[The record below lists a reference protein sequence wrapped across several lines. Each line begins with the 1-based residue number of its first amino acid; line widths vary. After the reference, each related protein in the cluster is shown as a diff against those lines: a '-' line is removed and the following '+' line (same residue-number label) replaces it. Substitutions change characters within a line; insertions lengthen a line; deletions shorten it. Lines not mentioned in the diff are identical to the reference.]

1 MNLILF
7 DNEIRNRFLPLVYTR
22 PVSELRVGILTISEK
37 WEKALNL
44 KASYITQDYLAEKYP
59 LILRT
64 DNYLI
69 NGTVFPN
76 KRLLKLISQMDI
88 NQAFLSKEGELI
100 AARLDNVQFDNLLND
115 NELEDL
121 EGIDLMNTP
130 YSKLNNVW
138 DIFKLNGEQ
147 IREDFELLTNGRD
160 SQPISDTNRIVGNQD
175 QIFVEE
181 GAYMECCI
189 LNATTGPIYIGKNA
203 TVLEGSIIRGGL
215 AVCDNA
221 VIKMGAKIY
230 GPTTIGP
237 FSKVGGEITNSVIWG
252 YSNKSHDGYLGNSIL
267 GQWCNLGADT
277 NVSNLKNN
285 YASVKLWDYDEERF
299 VDTGEQF
306 CGLVMGDHSKCGIN
320 TMFNTGT
327 VVGVCCNIY
336 GAGYPRN
343 FIPSFSWGGTNGYT
357 TYRTDKVF
365 ETIEK
370 VKARRNLTF
379 DMDDRLILLRNFEES
394 AKHRRWEKA

>member
-22 PVSELRVGILTISEK
+22 PVSDLRVGILTITEK
-37 WEKALNL
+37 WEKSLGL
-44 KASYITQDYLAEKYP
+44 KASYITQDYLTEKYP
-59 LILRT
+59 LVLRT

-69 NGTVFPN
+69 NGTVLPN
-76 KRLLKLISQMDI
+76 KRLLKLVKQMDI
-88 NQAFLSKEGELI
+88 NQAFLSLEGELI
-100 AARLDNVQFDNLLND
+100 AARLDNVQFNNLLND

-130 YSKLNNVW
+130 YTKLNHLW
-138 DIFKLNGEQ
+138 DIYKLNGEALQ
-147 IREDFELLTNGRD
+147 ADFELLTEGRKT
-160 SQPISDTNRIVGNQD
+160 QPISDTNRIIGRENV
-175 QIFVEE
+175 FMEE
-181 GAYMECCI
+181 GASMEFCI
-189 LNATTGPIYIGKNA
+189 LNATTGPIYIGKDA

-252 YSNKSHDGYLGNSIL
+252 YSNKSHDGYLGNSVL

-299 VDTGEQF
+299 IDTGEQF
-306 CGLVMGDHSKCGIN
+306 CGLIMGDHSKCGIN

-343 FIPSFSWGGTNGYT
+343 FIPSFSWGGVNGYT

-365 ETIEK
+365 EMIEK

-379 DMDDRLILLRNFEES
+379 DMEERLVLLRNFEES
-394 AKHRRWEKA
+394 AKHRRWEKS